1 VEITVEAKELIERYV
16 HEVGQQLPANVRSD
30 ITLELRS
37 LLHDSL
43 DEMATDMGQEPT
55 VKMAAAMLQEFGKPE
70 KIAARYRPERYLIGP
85 ELYPL
90 YRQVLVIVFLVT
102 SALPIA
108 GLVLTLLNSE
118 ITIFGVDGWNWL
130 GNYVRNVL
138 VSAGIVTI
146 IFAIVEYT
154 QDTSWKQPEEAEW
167 DPMSLPA
174 VKDGEHVN
182 RLEMAFGMMWNVA
195 FIILFN
201 FYRHWVVAIV
211 PAGGETQRITL
222 LAPEFVAF
230 VPWLTLVWGLEL
242 ALKSVVLLRGRW
254 TRLTRWLELALMP
267 LNIYVVNLM
276 RQADELLTIP
286 GLTELVQVG
295 LAFVIVILVLD
306 GLYKLYRL
314 LAAHPLKP
322 QEIFKSRLV

>member
-1 VEITVEAKELIERYV
+1 MEAKELIERYV
-16 HEVGQQLPANVRSD
+16 HEVGQQLPTNMRTD
-30 ITLELRS
+30 IVLELRS
-37 LLHDSL
+37 LLQDNL
-43 DEMATDMGQEPT
+43 DDMAADMGQEPT
-55 VKMAAAMLQEFGKPE
+55 VKMAEAMLKEFGRPE
-70 KIAARYRPERYLIGP
+70 EIAARYRPERYLIGP
-85 ELYPL
+85 EIFPL
-90 YRQVLVIVFLVT
+90 FRQVLVIVFLVT

-154 QDTSWKQPEEAEW
+154 QDTSWKQSQEAEW

-174 VKDGEHVN
+174 VKDGERVN
-182 RLEMAFGMMWNVA
+182 RLETAFGMMWSVA

-201 FYRHWVVAIV
+201 FYRHWIVAII
-211 PAGGETQRITL
+211 PAGGEVQRIPL
-222 LAPEFVAF
+222 LAPEFAAF
-230 VPWLTLVWGLEL
+230 VPWLTLSWGLEL

-254 TRLTRWLELALMP
+254 TRLTRWLELALVP
-267 LNIYVVNLM
+267 LDIYIINLM

-286 GLTELVQVG
+286 GLTQVVQVG

-314 LAAHPLKP
+314 LAPHPLKP
-322 QEIFKSRLV
+322 QEIFKSPLV